1 MYCIFVFDIYP
12 AYSLSFLN
20 LSWHITLTWANVQSL
35 SFQICPLLL
44 SFLSFP
50 QCIHSTFCSCPKS
63 LDTLFCFVPSS
74 FSWFC
79 FFEDCS
85 SVFACCLL
93 QPFIALSILI
103 ILVLNSQSDNSSI
116 CAMSGSD
123 VSSVSSNC
131 VYYFLVWLVIS
142 QPDMMN
148 P

>member
-1 MYCIFVFDIYP
+1 MVFHNLQMYCIFVFDIYP

-93 QPFIALSILI
+93 YSLQPLAHYSSVFYIPGLI
-103 ILVLNSQSDNSSI
+103 IPISLPCLALMIVKIVFFASQY
-116 CAMSGSD
+116 A
-123 VSSVSSNC
+123 
-131 VYYFLVWLVIS
+131 L
-142 QPDMMN
+142 
-148 P
+148 